1 MKQYR
6 LIPVK
11 RNKYTIFVIQIKFLF
26 FFWIDYVGYDEY
38 TRKWEKFEFSNQDNA
53 IQKITDLR
61 MIEYRK
67 KDKKKKK

>member
-1 MKQYR
+1 MKKYR

-11 RNKYTIFVIQIKFLF
+11 RNKYTIFVIQIKFLY
-26 FFWIDYVGYDEY
+26 FFWIDYMEWNDYDQE
-38 TRKWEKFEFSNQDNA
+38 WEKFEFSNQDNA

-67 KDKKKKK
+67 KDKKKKR